1 MAGQLYR
8 PEALG
13 ENSFKSRCIR
23 DRVEKLRLSSLIP
36 VISQLGLGAIGG
48 FAVGFA
54 LKKLAKLALFL
65 LGIFIIALLFLAKD
79 SVISINYE
87 ALWAW
92 LANMLAVAT
101 QALSSVFG
109 AISVLPFIGSLGL
122 GFLLG
127 LKVG

>member
-1 MAGQLYR
+1 MTRLEIIVLSQDAQ
-8 PEALG
+8 
-13 ENSFKSRCIR
+13 R
-23 DRVEKLRLSSLIP
+23 DIVEKLRLSLIP

-48 FAVGFA
+48 FAIGFA

-92 LANMLAVAT
+92 LANTLAVAT

>member
-1 MAGQLYR
+1 
-8 PEALG
+8 
-13 ENSFKSRCIR
+13 
-23 DRVEKLRLSSLIP
+23 VEKLRLSLIP

-54 LKKLAKLALFL
+54 LKKLAKLALVL
-65 LGIFIIALLFLAKD
+65 LGILVIALLFLAKD

-92 LANMLAVAT
+92 LANTLTVAT